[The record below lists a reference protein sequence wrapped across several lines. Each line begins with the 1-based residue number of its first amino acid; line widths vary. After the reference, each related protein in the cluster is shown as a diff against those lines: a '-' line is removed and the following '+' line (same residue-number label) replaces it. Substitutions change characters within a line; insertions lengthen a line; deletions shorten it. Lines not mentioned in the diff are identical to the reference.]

1 MIFTPTGIDGLLII
15 QPQVF
20 GDSRGYFMETY
31 NEDLFRKNGVDVYFK
46 QDNQS
51 MSNKG
56 ALRGLHFQAP
66 PFEQGKLVRV
76 INGAVWD
83 VVVDIR
89 TSSATYGKHFALEL
103 TEENKTMLW
112 IPAGFAHGFLTLSD
126 QTIFSYKCTE
136 VYNKSSE
143 GGIYWND
150 PQLGIPWSIDDP
162 LLSEKDK
169 LNPMFADFKSPF

>member
-89 TSSATYGKHFALEL
+89 ISSATYGKHFALEL

-150 PQLGIPWSIDDP
+150 PQLGIPWNIDDP

-169 LNPMFADFKSPF
+169 LNSSFADFKSPF

>member
-1 MIFTPTGIDGLLII
+1 LIFTPTGIDGLLII

-31 NEDLFRKNGVDVYFK
+31 NEDLFRKNGVEVYFK

-66 PFEQGKLVRV
+66 PYEQGKLVRV
-76 INGAVWD
+76 IQGAVWD

-89 TSSATYGKHFALEL
+89 TNSATYGKHFALEL

-112 IPAGFAHGFLTLSD
+112 IPAGFAHGFLTLRD

-150 PQLGIPWSIDDP
+150 PQLGIPWNIDDP

-169 LNPMFADFKSPF
+169 LNPSFADFKSPF